1 MIDIDKIKCILVLLK
16 FKRKFSN
23 IYGKGSR
30 LLFITKKDIFYK
42 GIKYTSIESFVESLN
57 ND

>member
-1 MIDIDKIKCILVLLK
+1 MIDIDRIKCILVLLK

-23 IYGKGSR
+23 IYGKGSI
-30 LLFITKKDIFYK
+30 LLFITKKDILYK
-42 GIKYTSIESFVESLN
+42 GIKYTSIESLN